1 MAKAVY
7 HKHQRVYVRPVGT
20 WALIEQVKPH
30 WVKDIEEPVR
40 IFYDCGLGR
49 DFTADELAAE
59 QSDQV
64 DAGHWR
70 VLRARNKWQTAEECA
85 RHPYPGTFPVIV
97 TESMDWGGWRVPAA
111 EYDRDPAR
119 IEAQARL
126 MANAPRLLDIA
137 EELARLTE
145 EEGELP
151 PALASLSRR
160 AKEIL
165 NEVNTRPAIKNH
177 ESSRNAA

>member
-7 HKHQRVYVRPVGT
+7 HKHQRVFVRPVGT

-30 WVKDIEEPVR
+30 WVKDVEEPVR

-59 QSDQV
+59 QSDAV
-64 DAGHWR
+64 EAGHWR
-70 VLRARNKWQTAEECA
+70 VLRARNKWQSIEECA
-85 RHPYPGTFPVIV
+85 RHPFPGTFPVIV
-97 TESMDWGGWRVPAA
+97 TENMDWGGWRVPAA
-111 EYDRDPAR
+111 EYDRDPSR

-137 EELARLTE
+137 ERLSRLAE
-145 EEGELP
+145 EDGELP
-151 PALASLSRR
+151 PSLASLTKQAR
-160 AKEIL
+160 EIL
-165 NEVNTRPAIKNH
+165 NEVNTKPAVKDNR
-177 ESSRNAA
+177 SSRNAA